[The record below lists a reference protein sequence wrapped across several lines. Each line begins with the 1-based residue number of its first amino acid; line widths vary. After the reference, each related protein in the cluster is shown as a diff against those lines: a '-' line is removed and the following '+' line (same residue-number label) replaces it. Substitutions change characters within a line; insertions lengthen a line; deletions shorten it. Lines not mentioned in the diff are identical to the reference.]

1 MFTPNDKR
9 YDKMIYRR
17 CGKSGL
23 KLPAVSLGF
32 WQNFGYTSSFDNME
46 KMVHTA
52 FNNGVVHFDLANNY
66 GNPYNGSAE
75 ENFGRILDR
84 GMREFRDEMCI
95 STKAGYDMWQGPYGD
110 KNGSR
115 KYLTAS
121 LDQSL
126 KRMGL
131 DYVDIFY
138 HHVRDPETPL
148 EETALALD
156 NAVRQGKALYVGISN
171 YNREDTAKML
181 EIFRELKTPFVLNQP
196 SYSILNRWIEEDS
209 LDKLAIDEEFGL
221 AVFSPLYQGFLTDRY
236 LNGVPADSRVGKGA
250 TWIGDQ
256 LDEKMLAR
264 LNSLNEIAASRGQ
277 KLSQM
282 SLSWVLHNK
291 AVTTVLIGASRPE
304 QILEN
309 IRCIENLDFSAEELK
324 AIDG

>member
-1 MFTPNDKR
+1 MTGF
-9 YDKMIYRR
+9 
-17 CGKSGL
+17 KSIIQTHL
-23 KLPAVSLGF
+23 
-32 WQNFGYTSSFDNME
+32 
-46 KMVHTA
+46 
-52 FNNGVVHFDLANNY
+52 
-66 GNPYNGSAE
+66 
-75 ENFGRILDR
+75 
-84 GMREFRDEMCI
+84 
-95 STKAGYDMWQGPYGD
+95 
-110 KNGSR
+110 
-115 KYLTAS
+115 
-121 LDQSL
+121 
-126 KRMGL
+126 
-131 DYVDIFY
+131 
-138 HHVRDPETPL
+138 
-148 EETALALD
+148 
-156 NAVRQGKALYVGISN
+156 
-171 YNREDTAKML
+171 
-181 EIFRELKTPFVLNQP
+181 
-196 SYSILNRWIEEDS
+196 WIEEDS